1 MANVYHI
8 ALVIWSMIET
18 YSVRLHMKDSF
29 QMLLLWQLLM
39 KKKWKENIRSKRDQV
54 SNGSTTTKQHRLWS
68 VNLLKSSLTLSTET

>member
-8 ALVIWSMIET
+8 ALVIWSMIKT

-29 QMLLLWQLLM
+29 RTQMLLLWQLLM

-54 SNGSTTTKQHRLWS
+54 SNGSTTAKQHRLWS
-68 VNLLKSSLTLSTET
+68 VHYEIF